1 MIQEFG
7 YEIRVRRRGTSSY
20 FPEVLHNGQAYV
32 VAQPGQEFQV
42 EVMRPE
48 GYHDHS
54 IPQHYRPCATLSV
67 DGKSPGYSVLF
78 QRSTGAV
85 FDGFCAEGLMPMST
99 YRVFKFGSTQASE
112 SEDQGLELT
121 GELQIS
127 LCIVEPQRPRSVAPF
142 KKSSLRGLPKLPRA
156 RHFSRCASAQ
166 AVVAGLARGHALSSL
181 KWVQGNIC
189 FAMQLPSQCCGD
201 EKESSQNQ
209 SQFYDRLVHI
219 QTDWTVVLRYE
230 TAATLLSRGIL
241 NSSSP
246 AHLAIFA
253 ASQPHNPRAQV
264 LPPIMYCQV

>member
-156 RHFSRCASAQ
+156 RHFS
-166 AVVAGLARGHALSSL
+166 SSL
-181 KWVQGNIC
+181 LSAAEMKKKALKTSPN
-189 FAMQLPSQCCGD
+189 FM
-201 EKESSQNQ
+201 
-209 SQFYDRLVHI
+209 
-219 QTDWTVVLRYE
+219 TDWCIFKPTGQWCYGMRLRPHCFRE
-230 TAATLLSRGIL
+230 
-241 NSSSP
+241 
-246 AHLAIFA
+246 
-253 ASQPHNPRAQV
+253 AS
-264 LPPIMYCQV
+264 